1 MSTIPIYPVD
11 YIKTKT
17 HQNFQEHGSRFHVIL
32 GYFVK
37 KLFTQVEGITAFAVV
52 IFIAALVFLVFMKFG
67 EVGAITDFY
76 CNTCDL
82 LPTVFVAP

>member
-1 MSTIPIYPVD
+1 MSTIPVYPVTH
-11 YIKTKT
+11 TKP
-17 HQNFQEHGSRFHVIL
+17 HPHYHEYSSKFHAVL

-37 KLFTQVEGITAFAVV
+37 KLFPKVEGITTFAVV
-52 IFIAALVFLVFMKFG
+52 IFIAALVLLVFMKFG

-76 CNTCDL
+76 CNTCEL